1 MCWAERTADGHDR
14 AMSAAPDPVVMP
26 MFPLGTVLLPGGVLP
41 LQVFE
46 PRYRAMVQHCLA
58 ADRRFGVVLIARG
71 YEVGGDDVRTDVGTV
86 AQMMQATEMANGLW
100 FLVTVG
106 TRRLRVR
113 RWLPDDPYPR
123 AEVEEWDDG
132 PEAEPMDSA
141 AYAALVRT
149 VRRVLALAAEVGQAA
164 GPATLEVA
172 DDPALGTFQLAS
184 ALPIG
189 PFDRQRI
196 LVADGSRARGELLG
210 DLCRD
215 RTEDLEGLLRLRD
228 EDEPR
233 P

>member
-1 MCWAERTADGHDR
+1 
-14 AMSAAPDPVVMP
+14 MP

-46 PRYRAMVQHCLA
+46 PRYRAMVQDCLA

-71 YEVGGDDVRTDVGTV
+71 YEVGGNDVRTDVGTV

-100 FLVTVG
+100 FVVTVG

-123 AEVEEWDDG
+123 AEVEEWDDD
-132 PEAEPMDSA
+132 PVAAPMGSA
-141 AYAALVRT
+141 AYTQLVRDA
-149 VRRVLALAAEVGQAA
+149 RRVLALAAEVGQPA

-172 DDPALGTFQLAS
+172 DDPTLGTFQLAS

-196 LVADGSRARGELLG
+196 LVADGSGARGELLG
-210 DLCRD
+210 ELCRE
-215 RTEDLEGLLRLRD
+215 RAEDLDGLLQFSD
-228 EDEPR
+228 DDDPR